1 VKIEP
6 RLNQTLNQDS
16 TGTLERLGRTILD
29 GLPSHPTTGVTQP
42 RYQSSNRIRI
52 SERQTAARSA
62 AVTWRPG
69 RDRESEHP
77 GIADVAEAVKNA

>member
-29 GLPSHPTTGVTQP
+29 GLPSHPTPASRSPDISRRIESGSANVRP
-42 RYQSSNRIRI
+42 RQDRR
-52 SERQTAARSA
+52 RSPDD
-62 AVTWRPG
+62 PG
-69 RDRESEHP
+69 RDRESELP
-77 GIADVAEAVKNA
+77 RIADVAEAVENA